1 MIERMKSSP
10 FMGRQLSR
18 LKLGQSY
25 YAIIISTVNAI
36 SLVSLAFSLSAWYMI
51 LTFPLLLMGAF
62 GIGLYLDKYNITSE
76 DALKSNEMINRYL
89 NTGDIKNQEFQL
101 LQTTIL
107 LQSLKAWSRKDEF
120 DAEKELEDAYHQ
132 YLDKWNPNRAI

>member
-36 SLVSLAFSLSAWYMI
+36 SLVSLAFSLSAWYMM
-51 LTFPLLLMGAF
+51 LTFPLLLLGAF

-107 LQSLKAWSRKDEF
+107 LQALNARSREDEF
-120 DAEKELEDAYHQ
+120 DAEKQLEDAYQQ
-132 YLDKWNPNRAI
+132 YLKKWNPIRAI

>member
-1 MIERMKSSP
+1 MKSSP

-18 LKLGQSY
+18 IKLGQSY

-62 GIGLYLDKYNITSE
+62 GIGFYLDKYNITSE
-76 DALKSNEMINRYL
+76 DALKSNEMINRFL

-101 LQTTIL
+101 LQTTLL
-107 LQSLKAWSRKDEF
+107 LQALSARSREDEF
-120 DAEKELEDAYHQ
+120 DAEKELEDAYRQ
-132 YLDKWNPNRAI
+132 YLEKWKPIRAI

>member
-1 MIERMKSSP
+1 
-10 FMGRQLSR
+10 MGRQLSR

-76 DALKSNEMINRYL
+76 DALKSNEMINRFL

-107 LQSLKAWSRKDEF
+107 LQALSARSREDEF
-120 DAEKELEDAYHQ
+120 DPEKELEDAYQQ
-132 YLDKWNPNRAI
+132 YLEKWNPARAI

>member
-51 LTFPLLLMGAF
+51 LTFPVLLLGAF

-76 DALKSNEMINRYL
+76 DALKSNEMINRFL

-101 LQTTIL
+101 LQTSIL
-107 LQSLKAWSRKDEF
+107 LQALNAWSRKEEF
-120 DAEKELEDAYHQ
+120 DAEKDLEDSYHQ
-132 YLDKWNPNRAI
+132 YLEKWNPIRAI

>member
-1 MIERMKSSP
+1 MKSSP

-76 DALKSNEMINRYL
+76 DALKSNEMINRFL
-89 NTGDIKNQEFQL
+89 NTGDIKNPEFQL

-107 LQSLKAWSRKDEF
+107 LQALSARSREDEF
-120 DAEKELEDAYHQ
+120 DAEKELEDAYRQ
-132 YLDKWNPNRAI
+132 YLEKWNPNRVI

>member
-36 SLVSLAFSLSAWYMI
+36 SLVSLAFQLSAWYMI
-51 LTFPLLLMGAF
+51 LTFPLLLLGAF
-62 GIGLYLDKYNITSE
+62 GIGFYLNKYTITSE

-101 LQTTIL
+101 LQTTLL
-107 LQSLKAWSRKDEF
+107 LQALNARSREDEF
-120 DAEKELEDAYHQ
+120 DAEKELEDAYRQ
-132 YLDKWNPNRAI
+132 YLEKWDPTRTI

>member
-1 MIERMKSSP
+1 MKSSP

-76 DALKSNEMINRYL
+76 DALKSNEMINRFL

-107 LQSLKAWSRKDEF
+107 LQALSARSREDEF
-120 DAEKELEDAYHQ
+120 DAEKELEDAYQQ
-132 YLDKWNPNRAI
+132 YLEKWNPNRAI

>member
-76 DALKSNEMINRYL
+76 DALKSNEMINRFL

-107 LQSLKAWSRKDEF
+107 LQALSARSREDEF
-120 DAEKELEDAYHQ
+120 DAEKELEDAYRQ
-132 YLDKWNPNRAI
+132 YLEKWNPNRVI